1 MMQNKPTQPAILL
14 AFIIFLSLAGCHQE
28 TSPRPRGYFRID
40 MPKKNY
46 QQYQTQNCPFTFRY
60 PVYAE
65 IKKVENPGAHPCWF
79 NVVTTN
85 LNATIHMSYT
95 PVKNNIADLV
105 EDTRAL
111 AYKHAIKAEAI
122 QERRFINTEA
132 QVYALK
138 YELKGNTASSVQF
151 FITDSTRHFVRGALY
166 FRAEPNKDSLA
177 PLIKFFDADID
188 TLIESFNWR

>member
-1 MMQNKPTQPAILL
+1 MMQKKPIQPAILL
-14 AFIIFLSLAGCHQE
+14 AFIISLLLSGCKEE

-40 MPKKNY
+40 MPEKSYQNY
-46 QQYQTQNCPFTFRY
+46 ETESCPFTFRY
-60 PVYAE
+60 PGYTE
-65 IKKVENPGAHPCWF
+65 IEKVPNHENKPCWF
-79 NVVTTN
+79 NLTTPD
-85 LNATIHMSYT
+85 LSATIHISYT
-95 PVKNNIADLV
+95 SIDNNIAELI
-105 EDTRAL
+105 EDSRTL

-122 QERRFINTEA
+122 QEKRFINPEA

-151 FITDSTRHFVRGALY
+151 FITDSTHHFMRGALY

-177 PLIKFFDADID
+177 PLIQFFDADID